1 MNKAHT
7 NRENGHSK
15 TYKVV
20 IPAAGMGT
28 RFLPATKA
36 IPKELLPIVDTP
48 ALQYIVEEAV
58 DAGLGEVLVI
68 VGRGK
73 EAIIDHF
80 DRAPELEAVLEA
92 KGDTERLQSVLRS
105 AELADVHYIRQG
117 APRGLGHAV
126 ACARP
131 YVGND
136 TFAVMLGDDLIDARD
151 PLLDP
156 MLEVQEQLGGCVVA
170 LMEVPRD
177 QVSMY
182 GCAEVQPVTGV
193 SITNPSATGGVV
205 RITDLVEKPDPADA
219 PSNLAII
226 GRYVLSREIFDALDR
241 TPPGRGNEVQLTDAM
256 KLLAAEGH
264 PIHGVIFT
272 GRRYDTGDRGDYL
285 RAIVRLAAERPDLGP
300 SFVEWLEGFL
310 AEFKQGAAVKS

>member
-1 MNKAHT
+1 MKRYEEHV
-7 NRENGHSK
+7 NGRSSA
-15 TYKVV
+15 YKVV

-58 DAGLGEVLVI
+58 DAGLGQVLVI

-80 DRAPELEAVLEA
+80 DRAPELEAILEA
-92 KGDTERLQSVLRS
+92 KGDYGRLESVLRS

-131 YVGND
+131 YVGQE
-136 TFAVMLGDDLIDARD
+136 TFAVMLGDDLIDPRD

-156 MLEVQEQLGGCVVA
+156 MLEVQQQTGGCVVA

-182 GCAEVQPVTGV
+182 GCAAVEPTTGFTVTR
-193 SITNPSATGGVV
+193 PEATGGVV
-205 RITDLVEKPDPADA
+205 RITDLVEKPDPAEA

-226 GRYVLSREIFDALDR
+226 GRYVLSPEIFEALDR
-241 TPPGRGNEVQLTDAM
+241 TEPGRGNEVQLTDAM
-256 KLLAAEGH
+256 KLLAAEGY
-264 PIHGVIFT
+264 PMHGVVFT

-285 RAIVRLAAERPDLGP
+285 RAVVRLAAEHKDLGP
-300 SFVEWLEGFL
+300 AFVEWLEGFL
-310 AEFKQGAAVKS
+310 AEFKQGAIVKS

>member
-1 MNKAHT
+1 MKRYQEHM
-7 NRENGHSK
+7 NGHSNA
-15 TYKVV
+15 YKVV

-58 DAGLGEVLVI
+58 DAGLGEVLII

-80 DRAPELEAVLEA
+80 DRSPELEAALEA
-92 KGDTERLQSVLRS
+92 KGDTERLKSVLRS

-131 YVGND
+131 YVGHEP
-136 TFAVMLGDDLIDARD
+136 FAVMLGDDLIDARD

-182 GCAEVQPVTGV
+182 GCAAVEPTSGI
-193 SITNPSATGGVV
+193 SIRNPQATGGIV
-205 RITDLVEKPDPADA
+205 RITDLVEKPEPADA

-226 GRYVLSREIFDALDR
+226 GRYVLSPEIFEALDR
-241 TPPGRGNEVQLTDAM
+241 TTPGRGNEVQLTDAM
-256 KLLAAEGH
+256 KLLAQEGH
-264 PIHGVIFT
+264 PMHGVIFT

-300 SFVEWLEGFL
+300 PFVEWLEGFL
-310 AEFKQGAAVKS
+310 AEFKQGSFVKS